1 MAELATIARP
11 YAEAAFE
18 LAREKSNLAG
28 WSGMLALLDTVVR
41 DTRVRACVGDPNV
54 SAQELEGLILGV
66 IGDKLDGLGRNLLQA
81 LIRNRRLAIVP
92 QIRALYEDLRREHE
106 GILEAIIVSA
116 LPIADDQLKELI
128 ARLEARHQRK
138 VSVQVEI
145 DPQLIGGVKIAVGD
159 KVIDATVRGKLE
171 AMAAALTH

>member
-18 LAREKSNLAG
+18 LAREKSNLDG
-28 WSGMLALLDTVVR
+28 WSGMLALLDAVVR
-41 DTRVRACVGDPNV
+41 DIRVRACVGDPNL

-66 IGDKLDGLGRNLLQA
+66 IGDKLDGLGRNLLQV

-92 QIRALYEDLRREHE
+92 QIRSLYEDLRREHE

-116 LPIADDQLKELI
+116 LPIADNQLKELI

-138 VSVQVEI
+138 ISAQVEI
-145 DPQLIGGVKIAVGD
+145 DPQLIGGVKIAIGD
-159 KVIDATVRGKLE
+159 KVIDATVRGRLE